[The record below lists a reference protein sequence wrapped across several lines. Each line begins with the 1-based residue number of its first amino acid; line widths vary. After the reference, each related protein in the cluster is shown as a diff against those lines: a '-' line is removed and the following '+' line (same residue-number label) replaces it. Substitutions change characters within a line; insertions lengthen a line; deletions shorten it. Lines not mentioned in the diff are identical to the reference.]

1 MTAAIIQARMGS
13 FRFPGKMNEMLG
25 GHTILEWVIY
35 RVKKSKLTNKI
46 ILATTTNKIDEI
58 FLSFKKKYKIEIFC
72 GSENNVLDRFYKA
85 ALKHE
90 VDDIIRVCAD
100 NPFIDHIQID
110 DLINFYNNSNC
121 DYCSNNQ
128 DYRNSGYPDGFG
140 AEILSFNTLKK
151 IKKEALRDN
160 YKEHLTLYIKDNPEK
175 FRINV
180 MRAKDNL
187 NYPNL
192 RFDVDTKEDLKK
204 MKFLIN
210 NGVSINSSAV
220 EVLNICK
227 NVQVKN

>member
-13 FRFPGKMNEMLG
+13 FRFPGKMNETLG

-35 RVKKSKLTNKI
+35 RVKKSRLTDKI
-46 ILATTTNKIDEI
+46 ILATTLNRKDEI
-58 FLSFKKKYKIEIFC
+58 FFSFKKKYNIEIFC

-85 ALKHE
+85 ALKHK
-90 VDDIIRVCAD
+90 VDNIIRICAD

-128 DYRNSGYPDGFG
+128 DYMNSGYPDGFG
-140 AEILSFNTLKK
+140 AEILSFNALKK
-151 IKKEALRDN
+151 IKKEALKDT
-160 YKEHLTLYIKDNPEK
+160 YKEHLTSYIKENPEK

-180 MRAKDNL
+180 MRAKGNL

-192 RFDVDTKEDLKK
+192 RFDVDTLEDLKK

-210 NGVSINSSAV
+210 NGVSINSSAL
-220 EVLNICK
+220 EILNIFK
-227 NVQVKN
+227 NIKIKN